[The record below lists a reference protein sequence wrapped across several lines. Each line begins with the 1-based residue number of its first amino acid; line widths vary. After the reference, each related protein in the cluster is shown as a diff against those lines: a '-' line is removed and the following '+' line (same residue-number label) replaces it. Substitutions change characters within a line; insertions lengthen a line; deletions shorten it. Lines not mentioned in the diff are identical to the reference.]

1 MSKVKITGNA
11 SGSGVFTLTT
21 PNTSTDRTITLPDGT
36 GTLAFTTGD
45 DDKLPLAGGTMTGI
59 LATNSQ
65 VNFTVASGGG
75 NFIGINHTGNEAW
88 TLDAR
93 SGTGSDDYLSVGI
106 SGGARAMSWHETGK
120 VGIGTTAP
128 QRTLHVKPSTNED
141 TGVLAETHSAGDA
154 MSIYSKGSSSHNW
167 ATGLDNDGSGGN
179 GFSIA
184 YKANGYPSLSSN
196 SRVTIHTTGQMVVPS
211 GVRIGGDTTANTLD
225 DYEIGTWTPTI
236 TCSSSGSYTLDTGA
250 NLAAYTK
257 TGRVVHIQGGIS
269 VASQN
274 SPSGAIRMSLPFTAF
289 TSAKDTDY
297 SLGSCTI
304 DGAGGTIDN
313 GIHIFAF
320 GTSYVQFPLVSDSGS
335 FSYLANGNVDSAWA
349 LKFSFSYIA
358 A

>member
-196 SRVTIHTTGQMVVPS
+196 SRVTIHTTGQMYVPS
-211 GVRIGGDTTANTLD
+211 GVRLGGDDAAHTLD
-225 DYEIGTWTPTI
+225 DYEEGNWTPVIGGTSQSGQSYEGQTGRYTKI
-236 TCSSSGSYTLDTGA
+236 GRQVFCSAYVALSNEGSISGFLRIKGFPFGVDPTNIGGVAFAYTSNWLLSSGHWIEGWVYTDNLIYLYETNGSGGA
-250 NLAAYTK
+250 TQLSSDHCTN
-257 TGRVVHIQGGIS
+257 
-269 VASQN
+269 N
-274 SPSGAIRMSLPFTAF
+274 SR
-289 TSAKDTDY
+289 
-297 SLGSCTI
+297 
-304 DGAGGTIDN
+304 
-313 GIHIFAF
+313 FAM
-320 GTSYVQFPLVSDSGS
+320 T
-335 FSYLANGNVDSAWA
+335 
-349 LKFSFSYIA
+349 FSFHTIP
-358 A
+358 